1 METTEDYKEKVIRH
15 YLVPAVANNAID
27 ILTLLDKYG
36 SNEHEEE
43 LDHYVYMGDDVIEDS
58 ERAFQ
63 LSNIVRKHGILL
75 LKELGLLLN
84 DDHVAELSL
93 SNVNHILTALTSV
106 NSLDT
111 ADSLFILSLKT
122 DEVSDIDAIIQ
133 ILAIQ
138 DTLDTNLLGSVIDDV
153 SESLLDNIFSLVN
166 DNINESTI
174 EPLDLNRDELIMKTN
189 MLDKLRDTLPVPT
202 PDEVVKTI
210 LDLTYKEGLN
220 ATYLN
225 DLIKPIKYQVE
236 RYIDID
242 EVDVDKTMTY
252 LTTLSSSILFVNKVL
267 DEDEPL
273 LTTLDVLQDYLP
285 SVQDIKT
292 LNAKVTSM
300 DNAYLTSG
308 LYDYIQG
315 VQHAEQPTTIT
326 IS

>member
-1 METTEDYKEKVIRH
+1 METTEDYKEKIIRY
-15 YLVPAVANNAID
+15 YLVPAVANYAMD
-27 ILTLLDKYG
+27 VLALLDKYG
-36 SNEHEEE
+36 SNEHEED
-43 LDHYVYMGDDVIEDS
+43 LDYYVYIGDDVIEDS

-63 LSNIVRKHGILL
+63 IANVIRKHGILL

-93 SNVNHILTALTSV
+93 PNIDHILTALTSV
-106 NSLDT
+106 NSLDI
-111 ADSLFILSLKT
+111 ADSLFILSLQT
-122 DEVSDIDAIIQ
+122 DEISDIDAIIQ
-133 ILAIQ
+133 ILAVQ
-138 DTLDTNLLGSVIDDV
+138 DTLDTNLLGTVIDDV
-153 SESLLDNIFSLVN
+153 SEDLLANIFSLVN

-189 MLDKLRDTLPVPT
+189 MLDKLNDTLPVPV

-210 LDLTYKEGLN
+210 LDLSYKEGLN
-220 ATYLN
+220 DTYLN
-225 DLIKPIKYQVE
+225 DLIKPIKYQIE

-242 EVDVDKTMTY
+242 VVDVAKTMDY
-252 LTTLSSSILFVNKVL
+252 LITLSSSILFVNKVL
-267 DEDEPL
+267 KEDEPL
-273 LTTLDVLQDYLP
+273 LTTLDALQDYLP

-292 LNAKVTSM
+292 LNSKITSI